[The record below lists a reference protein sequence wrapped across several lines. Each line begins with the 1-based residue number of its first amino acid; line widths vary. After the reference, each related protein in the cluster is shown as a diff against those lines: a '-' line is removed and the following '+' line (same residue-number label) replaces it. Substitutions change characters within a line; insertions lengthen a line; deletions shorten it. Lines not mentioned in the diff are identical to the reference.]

1 MDGWPL
7 LALALVAVAVW
18 LAFRLRAAAAA
29 SDRSEIEML
38 SVARELRLTRE
49 SLETAR
55 VGLVRLSDA
64 VFDAVLLIDPERRV
78 IGMNSAARE
87 AFGVG
92 EEALDQTVMAITRQH
107 ELDAMVEGVLRGEE
121 RPEIQLSLDGKT
133 YRVRAV
139 AQSLPERT
147 LAVVVLQDIS
157 ELMRLTRARRD
168 MVANLSHDL
177 RTPISNIRLLVETLV
192 LNFGKN
198 AERDLKMLGRIAS
211 ATESLHHMTQEL
223 IDLSMIESGKAII
236 RMVDIPL
243 DQIIHSALDVLES
256 QIEEKK
262 IALVNSVP
270 PDLRVLADPDQ
281 LRRVVANL
289 AQNAVKFTQSGGEIQ
304 ISAEVIDKMVTVSIC
319 DNGPG
324 IPPQDR
330 TRVFE
335 RFYQVDSPRTGSP
348 RHNGRGTGLGL
359 AIAKH
364 IVEAHGG
371 KIWAEG
377 NIPTGTNILFSV
389 PLSEAHAA
397 PYPTGAGP
405 DQPAGSISES

>member
-1 MDGWPL
+1 MNVWAL
-7 LALALVAVAVW
+7 LALALGGAAIW
-18 LAFRLRAAAAA
+18 LMFRLRAAAA
-29 SDRSEIEML
+29 DLNRHEIEMVSL
-38 SVARELRLTRE
+38 ARELRLTRE

-92 EEALDQTVMAITRQH
+92 QEALNQTVMAVTRQH
-107 ELDAMVEGVLRGEE
+107 ELDAMVEGVLKGEE
-121 RPEIQLSLDGKT
+121 QPEIQLSLDGKT
-133 YRVRAV
+133 YRVRV
-139 AQSLPERT
+139 IAQSLPERT
-147 LAVVVLQDIS
+147 LAILVLQDIS
-157 ELMRLTRARRD
+157 ELIRLTRARRD

-243 DQIIHSALDVLES
+243 AQIIHSALEVLES

-262 IALVNSVP
+262 ITLVNTIP
-270 PDLRVLADPDQ
+270 PDLRVLTDPDQ
-281 LRRVVANL
+281 LRRVVANVI
-289 AQNAVKFTQSGGEIQ
+289 QNAVKFTPSGGEIQ
-304 ISAEVIDKMVTVSIC
+304 ISAEVIDRMVTVSIC

-324 IPPQDR
+324 IPPHDR
-330 TRVFE
+330 ARVFE
-335 RFYQVDSPRTGSP
+335 RFYQVDLPRTGSP

-389 PLSEAHAA
+389 PLSETREARYQADA
-397 PYPTGAGP
+397 SP
-405 DQPAGSISES
+405 DQPAGSISEL